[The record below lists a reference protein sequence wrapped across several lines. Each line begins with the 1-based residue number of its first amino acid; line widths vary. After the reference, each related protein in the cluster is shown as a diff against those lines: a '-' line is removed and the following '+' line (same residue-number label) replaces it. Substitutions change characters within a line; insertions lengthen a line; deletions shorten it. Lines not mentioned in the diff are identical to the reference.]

1 MRVWGSVVSTL
12 ISVRYRNNREGLVD
26 DVTLNELILT
36 GGIRQFYRLS
46 EGRWVDIEID
56 PVRRSEAGQP
66 GLGRRV
72 TDKKQESLPPASPK
86 RFLDRL
92 RKPPMQTPVPPG
104 PLTAREWFDQGFL
117 LLFTSDDIPGAIRAF
132 AMAIRL
138 DPDYARAYL
147 NRGMAYERIGNLQQ
161 AVEDFSKAIDLEPE
175 EGKIYYIRGVA
186 HRHLGMAKEALEDLR
201 KAATLGYRSARETLR
216 SMRIDW

>member
-1 MRVWGSVVSTL
+1 VDTL

-26 DVTLNELILT
+26 DVTLNDLIRT
-36 GGIRQFYRLS
+36 GRIRQFYRLS
-46 EGRWVDIEID
+46 EGRWVDIERD
-56 PVRRSEAGQP
+56 PVRKSEAGQP

-72 TDKKQESLPPASPK
+72 TDKKQELPPPASPK
-86 RFLDRL
+86 RLLDRL
-92 RKPPMQTPVPPG
+92 RKHPVQTPAPQG

-117 LLFTSDDIPGAIRAF
+117 LLYTTDDIPGAIRAF

-138 DPDYARAYL
+138 NPDYGRAYL

-161 AVEDFSKAIDLEPE
+161 AVEDFDRAIDLEPG
-175 EGKIYYIRGVA
+175 EGKIYYIRGEA
-186 HRHLGMAKEALEDLR
+186 HRRLGMAKEALQDLR
-201 KAATLGYRSARETLR
+201 TAANLGYRSARETLR

>member
-1 MRVWGSVVSTL
+1 MRVWGCIVNTL

-36 GGIRQFYRLS
+36 GRIRQFYRLS
-46 EGRWVDIEID
+46 EGRWVDIEKD
-56 PVRRSEAGQP
+56 PVRRNVEDQP
-66 GLGRRV
+66 GFGRRA
-72 TDKKQESLPPASPK
+72 TDRKREEITPATPRK
-86 RFLDRL
+86 FLDRL
-92 RKPPMQTPVPPG
+92 RKPLKAPEPPG
-104 PLTAREWFDQGFL
+104 PLTARDWFDKGFL

-132 AMAIRL
+132 ATAIRL

-186 HRHLGMAKEALEDLR
+186 HRRLGMAKEALEDLR
-201 KAATLGYRSARETLR
+201 KAAALGYRSARETLR